1 MSLKYDDLTFI
12 VEKCINW
19 DELSAIRGKE
29 ASPDDYIMSLKTIAQ
44 FCDNQVEPV
53 AEEIDNE
60 GCCLDVSADGARSV
74 CIPEAMKKNLQ
85 SLVDLGFFCGSTF
98 PEEDGGFDLPMT
110 SFFAIG
116 ELLSMSDGSIGLS
129 PMLQEG
135 CGQVVCEFANETIKR
150 EYLPQL
156 ISGKRICSMG
166 LTEPGAGSDLAVMQ
180 TSAVPADPNDHAPHL
195 EELRQ
200 KGDVYI
206 VSGTKI
212 FITNGYGDVLVLAKT
227 PEGISMFLVYQED
240 KEVARIEKKLGIKG
254 SPTCEIYFDKS
265 PGVLI
270 GKLGEGLVPNMIKL
284 MHIARLGVATQ
295 GLGLAQKAHAMAV
308 SYATNDRVQFGKKIA
323 ELSPVRQILFED
335 EIAIQASRILT
346 YTASIYFDLVEA
358 AKTAIKN
365 RPADAEEL
373 RKKLQRYVRI
383 AVIFISLAKYDAS
396 ELSNRVTYNSTQVY
410 GGYGFTKEYPLERLY
425 RDARIT
431 SIYEGTSQIQI
442 EQVFNE
448 TYYYDKLGLINQYKL
463 GENHGFVE
471 NEKNRLF
478 FDNLLNEYREDIV
491 NRSGDRSSVQGLLR
505 DLERMRGF
513 LKESREHL
521 FVEERKRGKE
531 EGRRYNA
538 LNQMF
543 YVDLVGDILKGYLLL
558 KQASISAHKDEVA
571 KAYIGRA
578 VIRAEYLKNMVKS
591 GIEDVINSDYLKVL
605 PA

>member
-1 MSLKYDDLTFI
+1 
-12 VEKCINW
+12 
-19 DELSAIRGKE
+19 
-29 ASPDDYIMSLKTIAQ
+29 
-44 FCDNQVEPV
+44 
-53 AEEIDNE
+53 
-60 GCCLDVSADGARSV
+60 
-74 CIPEAMKKNLQ
+74 
-85 SLVDLGFFCGSTF
+85 
-98 PEEDGGFDLPMT
+98 
-110 SFFAIG
+110 
-116 ELLSMSDGSIGLS
+116 
-129 PMLQEG
+129 
-135 CGQVVCEFANETIKR
+135 
-150 EYLPQL
+150 
-156 ISGKRICSMG
+156 
-166 LTEPGAGSDLAVMQ
+166 
-180 TSAVPADPNDHAPHL
+180 
-195 EELRQ
+195 
-200 KGDVYI
+200 
-206 VSGTKI
+206 
-212 FITNGYGDVLVLAKT
+212 
-227 PEGISMFLVYQED
+227 MFLVYQED

-383 AVIFISLAKYDAS
+383 AEIFISLAKYDAS

-463 GENHGFVE
+463 GENRGFIE

>member
-1 MSLKYDDLTFI
+1 MSMKYDDLQFI
-12 VEKCINW
+12 VEKCLNW
-19 DELSAIRGKE
+19 SELSAVRGKE
-29 ASPDDYIMSLKTIAQ
+29 ASPDDYIMSLKTVAQ
-44 FCDNQVEPV
+44 FCENQVEPF

-60 GCCLDVSADGARSV
+60 GCCLEVSDKGIKSV
-74 CIPEAMKKNLQ
+74 CIPEAMRRNLK

-98 PEEDGGFDLPMT
+98 PEEDGGFDMPMT

-135 CGQVVCEFANETIKR
+135 CGQVICEFANEKIKKD
-150 EYLPQL
+150 YLPLL
-156 ISGKRICSMG
+156 INGERICSMG

-180 TSAVPADPNDHAPHL
+180 TSAVPADPEDHSPRV
-195 EELRQ
+195 EELR
-200 KGDVYI
+200 KMGDVYF

-212 FITNGYGDVLVLAKT
+212 FITNGFGDVLVLAKT

-240 KEVARIEKKLGIKG
+240 KEVARVEKKMGIKG
-254 SPTCEIYFDKS
+254 SPTCEIFFDKS
-265 PGVLI
+265 PGVLV
-270 GKLGEGLVPNMIKL
+270 GRLGEGLVPNMIKL

-308 SYATNDRVQFGKKIA
+308 NYATNDRVQFGKKIA

-346 YTASIYFDLVEA
+346 YTASLYFDLVEA
-358 AKTAIKN
+358 TKTAMKK
-365 RPADAEEL
+365 RPAEAEEL
-373 RKKLQRYVRI
+373 RKRLQRYVRI
-383 AVIFISLAKYDAS
+383 AEILISLAKYDAS

-448 TYYYDKLGLINQYKL
+448 TYYFDKLGLINQYKM
-463 GENHGFVE
+463 GDNRGFVE

-478 FDNLLNEYREDIV
+478 LDNLLNEYRDEIV
-491 NRSGDRSSVQGLLR
+491 RSAGTRGPVQDMLKKLEGMRSH
-505 DLERMRGF
+505 
-513 LKESREHL
+513 LKEAREHL

-538 LNQMF
+538 LNQMY

-558 KQASISAHKDEVA
+558 KQASISDHKDAVA
-571 KAYIGRA
+571 QSFIDRA
-578 VIRAEYLKNMVKS
+578 AIRAEYLKKMVKS
-591 GIEDVINSDYLKVL
+591 GIEDVINGEYLKVIS
-605 PA
+605 A

>member
-1 MSLKYDDLTFI
+1 MALKYDDLKFI
-12 VEKCINW
+12 IEKCIRW
-19 DELSAIRGKE
+19 DELSAIRSKE
-29 ASPDDYIMSLKTIAQ
+29 SSPEDYIMSLKTVAQ
-44 FCDNQVEPV
+44 LCENQVEP
-53 AEEIDNE
+53 AADEIDSE
-60 GCCLDVSADGARSV
+60 GCHLDVSPDGRRTV
-74 CIPEAMKKNLQ
+74 CIPEAMKRNLQ
-85 SLVDLGFFCGSTF
+85 SLIDLGFFCGSTF

-135 CGQVVCEFANETIKR
+135 CGQVICEYANEAIKK
-150 EYLPQL
+150 EYLPKL
-156 ISGKRICSMG
+156 ISGERICSMG

-180 TSAVPADPNDHAPHL
+180 TSAVPAGPNDPSPRA
-195 EELRQ
+195 EELR
-200 KGDVYI
+200 KLGDVYL

-212 FITNGYGDVLVLAKT
+212 FITNGFGDVLVLAKT
-227 PEGISMFLVYQED
+227 PEGISMFLVYEQD
-240 KEVARIEKKLGIKG
+240 KEVARVEKKLGIKG
-254 SPTCEIYFDKS
+254 SPTCEIFFDKS

-295 GLGLAQKAHAMAV
+295 GLGLAQKAHEMAV
-308 SYATNDRVQFGKKIA
+308 NYATNDRVQFGKKIA

-346 YTASIYFDLVEA
+346 YTAAFYFDLLEA
-358 AKTAIKN
+358 AKAAIKK
-365 RPADAEEL
+365 RPSEADDL
-373 RKKLQRYVRI
+373 RKKLQRYQRI
-383 AVIFISLAKYDAS
+383 AEIYISLAKLDAS

-448 TYYYDKLGLINQYKL
+448 TYYFDKLGLINQYKL
-463 GENHGFVE
+463 GENRSFVE

-478 FDNLLNEYREDIV
+478 FDGMLNEYRDDIAKRAGGR
-491 NRSGDRSSVQGLLR
+491 NKIQGMLR
-505 DLERMRGF
+505 ALERMRGR
-513 LKESREHL
+513 LKEAREHL

-531 EGRRYNA
+531 EGRRFNA
-538 LNQMF
+538 LNQTY
-543 YVDLVGDILKGYLLL
+543 YVELVGDILKGHLLL
-558 KQASISAHKDEVA
+558 YQATIADHKYAIA
-571 KAYIGRA
+571 KAYIDRA
-578 VIRAEYLKNMVKS
+578 VIRADYLRSLITS
-591 GIEDVINSDYLKVL
+591 GMEDVINDDYLKVVS
-605 PA
+605 A